1 MDDAWLLSYRI
12 DRTDRISAV
21 NDAWVA
27 FALANNGRHLL
38 PDVVLGRHLWDM
50 VGDLRTRDVYEALL
64 RRVRETA
71 QPLRLLFRCDSPTLR
86 RLLGM
91 QIIALPDGEVEFA
104 TSVVRDEPR
113 VPMPLLDARSPR
125 SADHLTICGW
135 CMRAPVEDGTWLEL
149 EDAVPR
155 LNLFGVWPLPRLHH
169 EMCPSCHETVMRAL
183 AAPITD
189 GEALQIGAIP

>member
-38 PDVVLGRHLWDM
+38 PEVVLGRRLWDM
-50 VGDLRTRDVYEALL
+50 VGDLRTRDVYEAFL

-71 QPLRLLFRCDSPTLR
+71 EPLRLLFRCDSPTLR

-113 VPMPLLDARSPR
+113 VPLALLDAQVPR
-125 SADHLTICGW
+125 SGDKLVICGW
-135 CMRAPVEDGTWLEL
+135 CMRAPVEDGSWVEL
-149 EDAVPR
+149 EDAIPR
-155 LNLFGVWPLPRLHH
+155 LNLFAVWPLPQLHH
-169 EMCPSCHETVMRAL
+169 EMCPTCHETVVRGLSTL
-183 AAPITD
+183 AE
-189 GEALQIGAIP
+189 GEPLLIGAIP